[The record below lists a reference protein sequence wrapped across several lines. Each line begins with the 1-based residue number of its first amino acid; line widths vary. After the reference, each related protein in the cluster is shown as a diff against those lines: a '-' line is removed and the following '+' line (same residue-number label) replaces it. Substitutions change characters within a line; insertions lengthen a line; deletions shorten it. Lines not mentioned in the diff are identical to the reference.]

1 MLIYASCH
9 EADAEC
15 ESGKRFA
22 VAYLSRDE
30 KPRGLHMHDTLEIFI
45 CLSGGRSMY
54 ISDRQYE
61 MRAGDVFLINP
72 FEAHQPIQEEGESF
86 ERYILCLHPDYLMSL
101 CTAKTDLRSS
111 FYLRPEGFEHRRSL
125 SRQTLLRVQGLL
137 HAMAGEENFGADVME
152 NALMTELIVTILRL
166 YQETPI
172 AAASAPQ
179 LSEMISKVLAYVNQ
193 GITGELSLENVAGA
207 FFLSKGYLSR
217 TFHEETGTTLQRYIV
232 TRRISLAKRLLC
244 EGANVRDT
252 CEKCGFGDYSHFI
265 RTFSREVGVSP
276 KQYASTHMLRSSDAQ
291 E

>member
-30 KPRGLHMHDTLEIFI
+30 KPRGLHMHNTLEIFI

-54 ISDRQYE
+54 IGDRQYE

-86 ERYILCLHPDYLMSL
+86 ERYIVCLHPDYLMSL
-101 CTAKTDLRSS
+101 CTKKTDLSAS
-111 FYLRPEGFEHRRSL
+111 FYLRPDSFEHRRSL

-137 HAMAGEENFGADVME
+137 HAMAGEDSFGADVME
-152 NALMTELIVTILRL
+152 NALMTELIVTLIRL
-166 YQETPI
+166 YRETPQRI
-172 AAASAPQ
+172 AANAPQ
-179 LSEMISKVLAYVNQ
+179 SGEMISKVLAYVNQ
-193 GITGELSLENVAGA
+193 GITGELSLESVAEA
-207 FFLSKGYLSR
+207 FFISKGYLSR
-217 TFHEETGTTLQRYIV
+217 TFHEETGTTLQKYIV
-232 TRRISLAKRLLC
+232 TRRISLAKRFLC
-244 EGANVRDT
+244 EGVNVRDT

-265 RTFSREVGVSP
+265 RTFSNQVGISP
-276 KQYASTHMLRSSDAQ
+276 KQYAVTHLLRSAQ